1 MSIFSKCGI
10 KNCFWNDWLAWSVF
24 WYKCAVMDQLLRWPD
39 RVGEWNTNHQ
49 PLLYASFMTMSY
61 SHTSWPYNNWVELK
75 LFFFYLTLHKLVCL
89 TVDQLFAVFLRS
101 CRVLKLV
108 GLDWKQVEISL
119 RLFFIFFFIFKKNL
133 LNRITY
139 ALLTL
144 QLVEKS
150 ESAFLW
156 LEHKWKKQ
164 TKEAWRTHHPLVVS
178 GDIPEFIFFC

>member
-75 LFFFYLTLHKLVCL
+75 LFVFFISHCTSWFVWQWIEISWFVLETSWNLTETFFYL
-89 TVDQLFAVFLRS
+89 
-101 CRVLKLV
+101 
-108 GLDWKQVEISL
+108 
-119 RLFFIFFFIFKKNL
+119 FFIFKKNL
-133 LNRITY
+133 LNRITCI
-139 ALLTL
+139 TH
-144 QLVEKS
+144 VTTR
-150 ESAFLW
+150 
-156 LEHKWKKQ
+156 WKIRECLSV
-164 TKEAWRTHHPLVVS
+164 TGA
-178 GDIPEFIFFC
+178 